1 MRLVLVI
8 LGATMKILLVQP
20 PCYVG
25 DPLSLYVNDY
35 ASRVPQLGL
44 LYLAA
49 SVTTH
54 HDVQI
59 LDLNLE
65 QTELQT
71 IAKMIGRVCEAAES
85 FGADLVGIGTMAN
98 VYPLVLRMVAGIKE
112 RLPGITVVLGGH
124 QATFTALET
133 LQRYPQVDLVVLG
146 EGEVSFPGLVDALEK
161 GRSPVGLEG
170 IACRENGEV
179 VVPEIPPLHHDL
191 EELGPPAYHLVPDL
205 AEYQPHSLVR
215 RANILT
221 SRGCPFGCTFCSV
234 SRFWQRKARFR
245 NPGSVVAELAMLQQK
260 LGATYIEFNDDTFT
274 INRNYLREVCT
285 GIIDNGLEVEW
296 LCRAR
301 ANTLDE
307 ETVILLRRAGC
318 THVFIGAESGS
329 ERILRTINKKINP
342 EDVSRSVRLLSRH
355 GIEAIVSFI
364 YGFPEETAE
373 DIALTAKLAKQCQHY
388 GARWVSLQRLTAL
401 PGTAMAG
408 EITDEFNLAGAYV
421 SGTPITSDQDFMEEV
436 QRMVA
441 EAPQV
446 FPMFFRVNTR
456 HFRSEEGLQDVV
468 NREFR
473 DLGRDL
479 GMVL

>member
-1 MRLVLVI
+1 
-8 LGATMKILLVQP
+8 MKILLVQP
-20 PCYVG
+20 PCYTG

-49 SVTTH
+49 SVTAH

-71 IAKMIGRVCEAAES
+71 ISRMIGRVCETAES
-85 FGADLVGIGTMAN
+85 FAADLVGIGTMAN
-98 VYPLVLRMVAGIKE
+98 VYPLVLRMASGIKE
-112 RLPGITVVLGGH
+112 CLPGLTVVLGGH
-124 QATFTALET
+124 QATFTAAET
-133 LQRYPQVDLVVLG
+133 LQRYPQVDLVLLG
-146 EGEVSFPGLVDALEK
+146 EGEVSFPGLVEALEQ
-161 GRSPVGLEG
+161 GRSVVGLKG
-170 IACRENGEV
+170 IACRDNGEV

-191 EELGPPAYHLVPDL
+191 EALGPPAYHLVPDL
-205 AEYQPHSLVR
+205 AEYQPHSLVK

-234 SRFWQRKARFR
+234 SRFWQRKVRFR
-245 NPGSVVAELAMLQQK
+245 NPGSVVAELAMLQHK
-260 LGATYIEFNDDTFT
+260 LGASYIEFNDDTFT
-274 INRNYLREVCT
+274 INCNYFRDVCT
-285 GIIDNGLEVEW
+285 GIIDHGLEVEW

-301 ANTLDE
+301 ANSLDE
-307 ETVILLRRAGC
+307 ETVVLLRRAGC
-318 THVFIGAESGS
+318 SHVFIGAESGS
-329 ERILRTINKKINP
+329 ERILRTINKKIKP
-342 EDVSRSVRLLSRH
+342 EDVNRSVRLLSRH
-355 GIEAIVSFI
+355 GIESIISFI

-373 DIALTAKLAKQCQHY
+373 DIALSAGLANQCRQS
-388 GARWVSLQRLTAL
+388 GARWVSFQRLTAL

-408 EITDEFNLAGAYV
+408 EITDEFNLTGAYV
-421 SGTPITSDQDFMEEV
+421 TGTPITSDQEFMEEV
-436 QRMVA
+436 QRMAA
-441 EAPQV
+441 EAPRV
-446 FPMFFRVNTR
+446 FPSFFRVNSK
-456 HFRSEEGLQDVV
+456 HFGSEEELQDVV